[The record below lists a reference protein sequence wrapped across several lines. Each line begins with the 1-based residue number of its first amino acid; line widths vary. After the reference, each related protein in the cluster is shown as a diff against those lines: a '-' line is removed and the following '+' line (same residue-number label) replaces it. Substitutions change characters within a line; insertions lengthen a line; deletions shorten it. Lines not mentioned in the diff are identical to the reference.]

1 MWQTHCHMPTQMRSL
16 AQRVISSLTYCRSP
30 QSHQHAWLNSK
41 GTLSLILLCKKWHI
55 SLLMGGQ
62 KAQECTPRSKSK
74 RLEGLG
80 STCPYA
86 KSMSSVSHA
95 TVPNRTS
102 RGNHLLFTWSQISRG
117 HLWLQTYLIGMD
129 CNTCTCWRH
138 MWVEF
143 VVGSLPCSKRFFSGY
158 SGFPLSLKTN
168 TFKFQF
174 DLERTD
180 TFQRVL
186 MNSLVLRG

>member
-16 AQRVISSLTYCRSP
+16 AQRVVSSLTYCRSP
-30 QSHQHAWLNSK
+30 QSQQHVWLNSK

-86 KSMSSVSHA
+86 KSMSSNCTRDTLELTLQRKERGKLCIGPPWRDIDSAIDLCQPCNSTKPHQQREPFVIHL
-95 TVPNRTS
+95 VPDLPWPFMTADIFDWN
-102 RGNHLLFTWSQISRG
+102 GLQYLYLLT
-117 HLWLQTYLIGMD
+117 LTL
-129 CNTCTCWRH
+129 
-138 MWVEF
+138 
-143 VVGSLPCSKRFFSGY
+143 VGSR
-158 SGFPLSLKTN
+158 
-168 TFKFQF
+168 
-174 DLERTD
+174 
-180 TFQRVL
+180 
-186 MNSLVLRG
+186 

>member
-1 MWQTHCHMPTQMRSL
+1 MFYFLNSFQIGLVFLDYFKLMFPLSWGTIWSSFTRKGLNCMWQTHCHIPTQMRNL

-30 QSHQHAWLNSK
+30 QSHQNVWLNSK

-86 KSMSSVSHA
+86 KSMSSNY
-95 TVPNRTS
+95 TRDTLELTLQRKE
-102 RGNHLLFTWSQISRG
+102 RGKLC
-117 HLWLQTYLIGMD
+117 IGPP
-129 CNTCTCWRH
+129 WR
-138 MWVEF
+138 
-143 VVGSLPCSKRFFSGY
+143 LT
-158 SGFPLSLKTN
+158 LT
-168 TFKFQF
+168 
-174 DLERTD
+174 
-180 TFQRVL
+180 
-186 MNSLVLRG
+186 LR